1 MNSRFQIVGLLFNLV
16 VIILL
21 SVRGPRFS
29 MVQKRNS
36 RTQIFSNGFDSCSM
50 TFVRTFVLRV
60 HLPGLKLPIF
70 ARQVV
75 GMKIP

>member
-1 MNSRFQIVGLLFNLV
+1 MNSRLHIVGLLFNLI

-21 SVRGPRFS
+21 SVRGSWFS

-36 RTQIFSNGFDSCSM
+36 RTQIFSDGFDSCGM
-50 TFVRTFVLRV
+50 TFVRTFVLRL

-70 ARQVV
+70 AR
-75 GMKIP
+75 